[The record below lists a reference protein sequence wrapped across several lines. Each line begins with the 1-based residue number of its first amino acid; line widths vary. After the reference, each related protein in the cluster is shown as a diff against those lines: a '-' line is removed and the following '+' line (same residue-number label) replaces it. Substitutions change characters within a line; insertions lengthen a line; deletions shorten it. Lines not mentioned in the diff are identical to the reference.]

1 MDRILVITGQ
11 TLDMEAAKSGA
22 TNSMDWEANI
32 IHIIVS
38 SLRKS
43 PAETSMD
50 RFVSHH
56 VHPSIQ
62 YRYHISLIHHLLAC
76 LLPIES
82 QAIVQLCCIS
92 ARSIVRY
99 NLLVAASLYND
110 MAGQMCDHIISPG
123 TVAGL
128 YRCWEMMNKYI
139 GKYYLNPFSWGEG
152 L

>member
-1 MDRILVITGQ
+1 
-11 TLDMEAAKSGA
+11 
-22 TNSMDWEANI
+22 
-32 IHIIVS
+32 
-38 SLRKS
+38 
-43 PAETSMD
+43 MD
-50 RFVSHH
+50 RFVSHY
-56 VHPSIQ
+56 VHLSMH
-62 YRYHISLIHHLLAC
+62 YRYHISLIHHLLAY

-82 QAIVQLCCIS
+82 QAIIQLCCIS
-92 ARSIVRY
+92 ALSIVGY

-128 YRCWEMMNKYI
+128 YWCWEMMNKYI